1 MPDGLAVVDKPAG
14 WTSHDVVAKAR
25 GVLGT
30 KKIGHGGTLDPD
42 ATGVLLL
49 GVGKATRLL
58 RFLLELPKSYVG
70 EVVLGIE
77 TTTLDDSGEVTAT
90 YDMSSVT
97 FEQARAAAA
106 QFVGDI
112 EQVPPMVSAVKVEG
126 RRLHELAREGKEVE
140 RKPRPVSVYRFDV
153 DPTDAPNILRIEVDC
168 SSGTYIRTLA
178 ADLGHALGGGAHLR
192 RLRRTAVGPHTVAQA
207 RPLEDVELLPIAA
220 AVAHL
225 PQHVVPDDQLRLIAT
240 GARIPGVPE
249 EGAVALVDERRE
261 LVAVFEQGRPS
272 VVLIQPED
280 LGHR

>member
-1 MPDGLAVVDKPAG
+1 MVDGLAVVDKPAG

-25 GVLGT
+25 GVFGT
-30 KKIGHGGTLDPD
+30 KKIGHAGTLDPD

-58 RFLLELPKSYVG
+58 RFLLDLPKSYEG
-70 EVVLGIE
+70 EVVLGTE
-77 TTTLDDSGEVTAT
+77 TTTLDDSGDVTAT
-90 YDMSSVT
+90 HHMSGVT
-97 FEQARAAAA
+97 MDAVRAAVL

-112 EQVPPMVSAVKVEG
+112 EQIPPMVSAVKVDG
-126 RRLHELAREGKEVE
+126 RRLHELAREGKEIE
-140 RKPRPVSVYRFDV
+140 RKPRSVTVYRFDV
-153 DPTDAPNILRIEVDC
+153 EPTDDPLVYRIAVEC

-192 RLRRTAVGPHTVAQA
+192 RLRRTAVGPHTLDEA
-207 RPLEDVELLPIAA
+207 RALEHVDLLPVAA

-225 PQHVVPDDQLRLIAT
+225 PRHVVTDDHLRLVAT
-240 GARIPGVPE
+240 GGRVPDVPE
-249 EGAVALVDERRE
+249 EGAIALVDSAGE
-261 LVAVFEQGRPS
+261 LIAVFEQGRPS